1 MGERVLGYIF
11 YRTYLLYMER
21 HSLYMAKDAKQS
33 DAEMPLRK
41 HGSSSDDETQSQSQP
56 NRENSVD
63 VHIEEKGLTLYL
75 SWKKI
80 AALVCAILVGLS
92 SMGYIVKL
100 T

>member
-1 MGERVLGYIF
+1 M
-11 YRTYLLYMER
+11 T
-21 HSLYMAKDAKQS
+21 KDAKHTP
-33 DAEMPLRK
+33 DVEMPLIRK
-41 HGSSSDDETQSQSQP
+41 HGSSSDDETQSQPQP
-56 NRENSVD
+56 NRENSGLD
-63 VHIEEKGLTLYL
+63 VHIEEKGLTLHL

>member
-1 MGERVLGYIF
+1 
-11 YRTYLLYMER
+11 
-21 HSLYMAKDAKQS
+21 MAKDAKQS

-41 HGSSSDDETQSQSQP
+41 HGSSSDDETPQP